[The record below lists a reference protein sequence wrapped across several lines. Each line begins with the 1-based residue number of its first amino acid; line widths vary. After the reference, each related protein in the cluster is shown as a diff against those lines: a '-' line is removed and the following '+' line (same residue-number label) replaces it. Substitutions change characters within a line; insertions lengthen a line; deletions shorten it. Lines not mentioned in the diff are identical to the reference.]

1 MNKESLAGLV
11 RAPRHDRWTRHRWL
25 PVALAAAAFTLACG
39 GGGSMDA
46 DVSPTAN
53 APEDRS
59 SSAATPG
66 VLYALTP
73 VTGLVGQALLAQGW
87 REVQGLPPEG
97 QPDAVVYVDSSHERA
112 NDPEVLKQVAQRR
125 GALLIDSA
133 EHSHG
138 NLLVTSTDGRDA
150 QFASLQEAGDTTL
163 KPRAN
168 LTMVKGIE
176 SAVVRFQFA
185 LGLNGA
191 AEGTAVLVGP
201 TSVRPIQL
209 LRDGRV
215 DNLPADEGLAEA
227 MNATTIQSEWQDVDR
242 VQPAS
247 VIADMVAF
255 PEVDIVGRTGGFDM
269 RARLKTWSGCANNCL
284 ELVFGAAVAQAKR
297 EGTRASLETVQ
308 GAPAGFRRLPAPI
321 ASTTSSGATVGPIVQ
336 SFEAGLAVF
345 PTGRNTPAI
354 TFKSVG
360 PTNLVDPAQT
370 EAAYAA
376 AMANP
381 ARLFESS
388 VDYFPFE
395 FVACQYANGT
405 RICPNAVATKQF
417 TTEWIPE
424 VASDNTRLSSST
436 RMTRRSVRYP
446 IAITTP
452 WFSSKDTQAVLAD
465 IPPSAYGPGAVLSH
479 AASWRTPNMPQSKD
493 WVLAGGSLL
502 IVGSLRLNTEDV
514 RYQYD
519 RKTCLGNF
527 IQVCN
532 FRSPLT
538 ETVRNSYSVA
548 SMQWVRFHPRIYRN
562 GIRPLSDPGTPS

>member
-1 MNKESLAGLV
+1 MNKKSLAGLA

-59 SSAATPG
+59 ASAASAG

-112 NDPEVLKQVAQRR
+112 NDPEVVRQVTQRG
-125 GALLIDSA
+125 GALLIDST

-138 NLLVTSTDGRDA
+138 HLLVTSTDGSEA

-163 KPRAN
+163 KPHAN

-185 LGLNGA
+185 LGLNSA

-201 TSVRPIQL
+201 TSVRPIQM

-227 MNATTIQSEWQDVDR
+227 LNPATLQAGWHDVDR
-242 VQPAS
+242 VGPARF
-247 VIADMVAF
+247 IGFMRAF
-255 PEVDIVGRTGGFDM
+255 PDVDIVGRTGGHDM
-269 RARLKTWSGCANNCL
+269 RARLKAWSGCENNCID
-284 ELVFGAAVAQAKR
+284 LVFGAAVAQAKR
-297 EGTRASLETVQ
+297 EGTRASLEMVQ

-321 ASTTSSGATVGPIVQ
+321 DSLTPTGAKFGPIVQ

-345 PTGRNTPAI
+345 PAGLNPPAI
-354 TFKSVG
+354 EYKSVG
-360 PTNLVDPAQT
+360 PSNLVDPAQT
-370 EAAYAA
+370 ETAYAA
-376 AMANP
+376 AMADP
-381 ARLFESS
+381 ARLLESS
-388 VDYFPFE
+388 VGEFPFE
-395 FVACQYANGT
+395 SLGCQT
-405 RICPNAVATKQF
+405 RTVSARCPSSIATKQF
-417 TTEWIPE
+417 TTEWAPE
-424 VASDNTRLSSST
+424 VTFDNARLSSST
-436 RMTRRSVRYP
+436 RMTRRSNTYP
-446 IAITTP
+446 TSVGGR
-452 WFSSKDTQAVLAD
+452 SSSSDARMVLQRM
-465 IPPSAYGPGAVLSH
+465 PLSAYGAGAVLSH
-479 AASWRTPNMPQSKD
+479 AASWRAPNQMPSKE
-493 WVLAGGSLL
+493 WLRAGGSLL
-502 IVGSLRLNTEDV
+502 IVGTLRLNAEDV
-514 RYQYD
+514 HYTY
-519 RKTCLGNF
+519 KEKVCLALM
-527 IQVCN
+527 CYWWSP
-532 FRSPLT
+532 RSAI
-538 ETVRNSYSVA
+538 VRNSYSVA
-548 SMQWVRFHPRIYRN
+548 GMQWVRFDPNIYNRR
-562 GIRPLSDPGTPS
+562 GIVPLSNPGAPS